1 MTAVKRARIL
11 LAAVVVVAFVAL
23 HLVVSTP
30 KRVDGVAMAT
40 PLRLLCGSERWSV
53 KAFADGDRWQVNL
66 TTRYRTIAK
75 LNTLIRPTPLP
86 PNGRVPPERSVYR
99 VTGTVTYVAV
109 ETDGD
114 VHLALKG
121 ADGPEMIAEAPEPA
135 CTKNSR
141 ARTSISKA
149 RLVAQDIHVGDK
161 VAARGVGFFDFFHN
175 QNGAA
180 RNQLELHPLLSM
192 KRIG

>member
-1 MTAVKRARIL
+1 MKRAAVL
-11 LAAVVVVAFVAL
+11 LAAAL
-23 HLVVSTP
+23 LLGYLGRSPQHVTP
-30 KRVDGVAMAT
+30 RASAAL
-40 PLRLLCGSERWSV
+40 LRLLCGSERWSV
-53 KAFADGDRWQVNL
+53 KTFADNDRWQVDL

-75 LNTLIRPTPLP
+75 LNELPRPKPLP
-86 PNGRVPPERSVYR
+86 QDGRVAGERLVYR
-99 VTGTVTYVAV
+99 VTGTVTYTAV
-109 ETDGD
+109 EVDGD
-114 VHLALKG
+114 VHLALRG
-121 ADGPEMIAEAPEPA
+121 DDGSEMIAEAPEPA

-180 RNQLELHPLLSM
+180 KNQLELHPLLSL
-192 KRIG
+192 KLIG